1 MLIIFKYYFNPIV
14 LVDLLKNQIII
25 ANDSVVYQ
33 KF

>member
-1 MLIIFKYYFNPIV
+1 MLIIFEYYFKSIV

-33 KF
+33 RF